1 MTKLKIPQIFVKR
14 STRLGRKST
23 VVNPPPRPRPIEV
36 LFDCEHDK
44 RLLMANAYL
53 LKNSH
58 VFVKPKLKWSDR
70 QKEKSLLKLRYDLIQ
85 SGFDRKFFRIRDL
98 KLFYSGTEI
107 NDNEP
112 FDSISGFLGTID
124 TNNDENKNWLELDT
138 KCLLLNI
145 QGLDTISKQCKL
157 LDFVNVEKV
166 DIIFSTETWF
176 NENSSCSLFGTFK
189 LLARNDRKKGPRG
202 GVAILVRSTFLIHAE
217 ELCPDEFDSAVAVGL
232 QLSGNSALL
241 VILVYLPYPSPYEVS
256 MNDLERFFDAA
267 ACSFRYKYPSNQ
279 YSHSLC
285 VLGDFN
291 LPSTGWKLMH
301 SSSAENS
308 SSSTYFLIMDYH
320 PLF

>member
-1 MTKLKIPQIFVKR
+1 MSNSGNRRGGSQSDVDTSRAISNQKKYHYPTIAELVGSEASLDSVCSNLKKEDALCLLREAITQLREKNATLNALTSAFNNLSKPDNQLPQSEVSCNNNPSVNFDSLFRKSLEERDHDIVASKSVVFYNVEENQDDNKTVSDLMTKLKIPQNFVKR

-124 TNNDENKNWLELDT
+124 TNNDENKD
-138 KCLLLNI
+138 
-145 QGLDTISKQCKL
+145 
-157 LDFVNVEKV
+157 
-166 DIIFSTETWF
+166 
-176 NENSSCSLFGTFK
+176 
-189 LLARNDRKKGPRG
+189 
-202 GVAILVRSTFLIHAE
+202 
-217 ELCPDEFDSAVAVGL
+217 
-232 QLSGNSALL
+232 
-241 VILVYLPYPSPYEVS
+241 
-256 MNDLERFFDAA
+256 
-267 ACSFRYKYPSNQ
+267 
-279 YSHSLC
+279 
-285 VLGDFN
+285 
-291 LPSTGWKLMH
+291 
-301 SSSAENS
+301 
-308 SSSTYFLIMDYH
+308 
-320 PLF
+320 